1 MAPSHQISMP
11 LTNPVGCY
19 FGAVLPNSF
28 IGFLQSWEVGL
39 NLVQESL
46 ANEHDS
52 SAFSLFFEVRFSM
65 TTLT

>member
-1 MAPSHQISMP
+1 MP
-11 LTNPVGCY
+11 LTNLVGCY
-19 FGAVLPNSF
+19 FGVVLPNSF
-28 IGFLQSWEVGL
+28 KGFLQSWEVGL